1 LTVAT
6 AIVSFLFVPVNIER
20 IGMTE
25 QSRIPL
31 SLEFFPP
38 KTPEGAE
45 KLRLVRQQ
53 LYALQPEFCSVTFG
67 AGGSTQEGTFNT
79 VRDILAEGVS
89 AASHFSCVGATKA
102 TVREQLAS
110 LKAMG
115 VKRLVALRGDLPS
128 GYGAGGEFHYASD
141 LVSFIRAETGD
152 DFFIEVAAYPEIHP
166 QAKSPASDLQ
176 AFATKMRAGADSAI
190 TQYFYN
196 ADAYFRF
203 VEEVDALALDVPVV
217 PGIMPIT
224 SSTQLMR
231 FSDASGAEIPRWI
244 RLRLQSYGD
253 DVASIKSFGLDVV
266 TDLCEQ
272 LRAGGAPALHFYTM
286 NQSVATLALCER
298 LGLAPRL
305 Q

>member
-1 LTVAT
+1 M
-6 AIVSFLFVPVNIER
+6 FR
-20 IGMTE
+20 MTE
-25 QSRIPL
+25 TTKIPV

-45 KLRLVRQQ
+45 KLRVARQQ
-53 LYALQPEFCSVTFG
+53 LYVLQPEFCSVTFG

-79 VRDILAEGVS
+79 VREILAEGVS
-89 AASHFSCVGATKA
+89 AASHFSCVGATKK
-102 TVREQLAS
+102 TVRQQLGE

-115 VKRLVALRGDLPS
+115 VNRLVALRGDLPS
-128 GYGAGGEFHYASD
+128 GYGAGGEFQYASD
-141 LVSFIRAETGD
+141 LVSFIRAETGS
-152 DFFIEVAAYPEIHP
+152 DFHIEVAAYPEVHP
-166 QAKSPASDLQ
+166 QAKSPATDLQ
-176 AFATKMRAGADSAI
+176 AFAAKVRAGADAAI

-203 VEEVDALALDVPVV
+203 VEEVDGLGLAVPVV

-244 RLRLQSYGD
+244 RLRLQSFGD
-253 DVASIKSFGLDVV
+253 DIASIKSFGLDVV

-286 NQSVATLALCER
+286 NQSAATLALCER
-298 LGLAPRL
+298 LDLTPRL